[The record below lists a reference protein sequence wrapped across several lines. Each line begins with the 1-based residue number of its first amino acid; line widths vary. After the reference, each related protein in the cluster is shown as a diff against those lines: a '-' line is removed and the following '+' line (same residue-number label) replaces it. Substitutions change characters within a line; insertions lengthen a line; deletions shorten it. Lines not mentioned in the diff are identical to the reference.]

1 MSAVTR
7 ALDRVF
13 MPPAPAERLG
23 VLRVLVGA
31 YALVYLVVRSPH
43 LISFATMDQHYFQPV
58 GVAGLAPR
66 PLLPAVVVTL
76 VLLTLVFAA
85 AFAFG
90 YRYKITAPIFAG
102 LQLWV
107 LTYSNSFGMI
117 LHVDNMMCVQIIVLA
132 LSPAADALS
141 LDARAGR
148 VTALEGEQGRYG
160 WALRLICILCVC
172 AYLLAAIAKI
182 ENSGSGFV
190 DDVTLRNY
198 IAYDNVRKIELGS
211 VYSPLGAWLLPYPGF
226 FAMMAWLSLL
236 LEALAPLALVHR
248 RAGAAWAIMIWS
260 FHFGVLLLMAI
271 GFIYQ
276 LSFIAFAAFF
286 RVEKIL
292 DHRWVQK
299 LRTRFAAKPA
309 PESEAVDS

>member
-1 MSAVTR
+1 MNALTR

-23 VLRVLVGA
+23 VLRILVGG
-31 YALVYLVVRSPH
+31 YALVYLLVRAPH
-43 LISFATMDQHYFQPV
+43 LISFATMDQHYFHPV
-58 GVAGLAPR
+58 GVATLAPR
-66 PLLPAVVVTL
+66 PLLPAVVVVL
-76 VLLTLVFAA
+76 VIATIVFAA

-90 YRYKITAPIFAG
+90 YRYKVTAPIFAA

-132 LSPAADALS
+132 LTPAADVLS

-148 VTALEGEQGRYG
+148 TDAESEGGRYG
-160 WALRLICILCVC
+160 WGLRLICILCVS

-211 VYSPLGAWLLPYPGF
+211 IYSPLGAWLLPYPGF
-226 FAMMAWLSLL
+226 FTAMAWLSLGI
-236 LEALAPLALVHR
+236 EALAPLALLHR
-248 RAGAAWAIMIWS
+248 RAGAAWAILIWS

-271 GFIYQ
+271 GFVYQ

-286 RVEKIL
+286 HVEKIL
-292 DHRWVQK
+292 EWSLVRR
-299 LRTRFAAKPA
+299 LRDRFGAGRT
-309 PESEAVDS
+309 SEGEVAGS

>member
-1 MSAVTR
+1 MSAATDV
-7 ALDRVF
+7 LDRVF

-23 VLRVLVGA
+23 VLRVLVGG
-31 YALVYLVVRSPH
+31 YALVYLIVRAPH
-43 LISFATMDQHYFQPV
+43 LISFATMDQHYFEPV
-58 GVAGLAPR
+58 GVVDLAPR
-66 PLLPAVVVTL
+66 PLLPAVVVAL
-76 VLLTLVFAA
+76 VILTLVFAA

-90 YRYKITAPIFAG
+90 YRYRYTAPIFAA

-132 LSPAADALS
+132 LAPAADAVS

-148 VTALEGEQGRYG
+148 VTPEEGERGRYG
-160 WALRLICILCVC
+160 WAIRLICILCVC

-182 ENSGSGFV
+182 KNSGAGFV

-226 FAMMAWLSLL
+226 FTVMAWLSLL

-248 RAGAAWAIMIWS
+248 RAGAVWAIMIWS

-271 GFIYQ
+271 GFVYQ
-276 LSFIAFAAFF
+276 LTFIAFAAFF

-292 DHRWVQK
+292 DWKVVK
-299 LRTRFAAKPA
+299 KIGARFADGGA
-309 PESEAVDS
+309 PNEVAES